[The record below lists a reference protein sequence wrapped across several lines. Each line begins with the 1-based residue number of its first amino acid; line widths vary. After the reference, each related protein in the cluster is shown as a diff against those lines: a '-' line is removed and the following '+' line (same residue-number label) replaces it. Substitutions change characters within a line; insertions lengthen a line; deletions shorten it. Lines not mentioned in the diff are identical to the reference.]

1 VEVLAGGGE
10 VLALNPRHG
19 RPTRDGYLTVAVGRG
34 YADVAPTSGHFS
46 GGAPAISPRGSV

>member
-1 VEVLAGGGE
+1 M
-10 VLALNPRHG
+10 LALNPRHG